1 MEGEFVISK
10 SSLLN
15 YYFIFQ
21 LVKLIEVLTNP
32 MIGIYC
38 YNVVPLDID
47 TFCEVRIQWLNNH
60 FANF

>member
-47 TFCEVRIQWLNNH
+47 TFCEVRIQ
-60 FANF
+60 